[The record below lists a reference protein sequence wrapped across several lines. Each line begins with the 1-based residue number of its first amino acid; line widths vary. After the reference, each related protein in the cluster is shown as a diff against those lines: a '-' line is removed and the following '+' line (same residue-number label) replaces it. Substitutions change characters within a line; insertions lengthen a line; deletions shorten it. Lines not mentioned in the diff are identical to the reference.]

1 MSNGI
6 PLTDDDRWGWLNT
19 LWREAVREIN
29 GGVAGCVVTCSCL
42 KQSYRDVMREA
53 NREANVAL
61 RFIYLRADK
70 QLLLARVKARTG
82 HYMKGSMVE
91 SQFND
96 LEEPREVEKDVTSID
111 VSGTLESVQIMVMA
125 NVYRVKNEFS

>member
-29 GGVAGCVVTCSCL
+29 GGSAGCVVTCSCL
-42 KQSYRDVMREA
+42 KQSYRDVMRAA

-82 HYMKGSMVE
+82 HYMKDSMVE

-96 LEEPREVEKDVTSID
+96 LEEPREVEQDVASVD
-111 VSGTLESVQIMVMA
+111 VSGTLESVQNMVMT
-125 NVYRVKNEFS
+125 NVYKVKNEFS